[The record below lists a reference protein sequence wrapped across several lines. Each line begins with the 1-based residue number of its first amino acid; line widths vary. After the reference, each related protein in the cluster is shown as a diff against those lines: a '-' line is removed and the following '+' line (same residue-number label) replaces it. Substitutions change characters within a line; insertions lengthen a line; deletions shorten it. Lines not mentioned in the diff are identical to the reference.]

1 MVSSSLA
8 VLVGV
13 AQGARHAFE
22 PDHLAAVTA
31 LTTGERSS
39 RRALWLG
46 ASWGL
51 GHATSILVV
60 GGALTLAGA
69 RMPAGL
75 ATAFELAV
83 AAVLMG
89 LGARGVYRAVQDERG
104 GLPAAHAH
112 GPDTHTHST
121 AGEHVHLR
129 GVPLAARPL
138 GIGLLHG
145 LAGTGALTAALVV
158 DLPTVADRLLYL
170 AVFGLGSVFGMGA
183 LTLVAA
189 PLLERLSTRNAHR
202 LSGLAGLGSLG
213 VGVAW
218 AVAALA

>member
-22 PDHLAAVTA
+22 PDHLAAVSA
-31 LTTGERSS
+31 LTTGERSG

-69 RMPAGL
+69 QMPSSL

-89 LGARGVYRAVQDERG
+89 LGGRGVWLAVRDERRG
-104 GLPAAHAH
+104 PPAEHAH
-112 GPDTHTHST
+112 GPATHVHST
-121 AGEHVHLR
+121 AGAHVHLR
-129 GVPLAARPL
+129 GVSLAARPL
-138 GIGLLHG
+138 GVGLLHG
-145 LAGTGALTAALVV
+145 LAGSGALTAALVV
-158 DLPTVADRLLYL
+158 DLPTVGDRLLYL
-170 AVFGLGSVFGMGA
+170 AVFGLGSVVGMGA
-183 LTLVAA
+183 LTLLAA
-189 PLLERLSTRNAHR
+189 PLLERLTAKSAHR
-202 LSGLAGLGSLG
+202 LSGVAGLASLG

-218 AVAALA
+218 AIAAIG